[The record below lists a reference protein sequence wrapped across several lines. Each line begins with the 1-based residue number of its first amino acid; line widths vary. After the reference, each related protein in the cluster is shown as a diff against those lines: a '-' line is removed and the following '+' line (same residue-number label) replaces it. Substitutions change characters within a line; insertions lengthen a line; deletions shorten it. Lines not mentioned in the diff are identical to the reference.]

1 LNANAANEHTRSGS
15 TNNGTL
21 FTFPTNLSL
30 GLTAASVNLARV
42 DPSTG
47 NTLFKGTA
55 AASVLPALNGFR
67 STTVAQLG
75 SITVKQDANGSDS
88 GSNTVYAL
96 ASGELSAQMQ
106 HKNNW
111 CC

>member
-1 LNANAANEHTRSGS
+1 
-15 TNNGTL
+15 
-21 FTFPTNLSL
+21 LSI

-55 AASVLPALNGFR
+55 AVLPTLNGFR

-75 SITVKQDANGSDS
+75 SITVNQDANGSDS

-96 ASGELSAQMQ
+96 ASAV
-106 HKNNW
+106 
-111 CC
+111 